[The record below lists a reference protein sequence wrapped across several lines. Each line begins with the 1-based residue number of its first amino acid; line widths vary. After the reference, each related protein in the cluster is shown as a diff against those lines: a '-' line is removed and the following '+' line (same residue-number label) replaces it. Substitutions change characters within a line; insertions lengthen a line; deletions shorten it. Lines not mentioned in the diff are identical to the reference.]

1 MSRFIAAL
9 LLLPLAWGQRPEFE
23 VASIKP
29 SRPQEG
35 PMRAGCLGGPPIDP
49 TLVRCSNYP
58 LRNFV
63 MEAWGLAAWE
73 YRGPDWMLDAMFDI
87 QAKIPPGTTREQ
99 YRQMF
104 QALYEHRFHLT
115 YHQAPTQVDGYELVL
130 AKGQP
135 KAAGAM
141 PKGFPDPPRR
151 GISQNGPRRVMR
163 YDGVTIAEVA
173 QRLGF
178 QLRAPVVDAT
188 GLEGTRDLLL
198 YWVVDNPAPGDED
211 VAGPSFKEAVRSQLS
226 WRLEPKKVDV
236 SVFVVDHMDRIPTEN

>member
-1 MSRFIAAL
+1 MSRAIAVL
-9 LLLPLAWGQRPEFE
+9 LLLPLAWGQHPEFE

-29 SRPQEG
+29 SP
-35 PMRAGCLGGPPIDP
+35 PVLPVRAGCLGGPPIDP

-73 YRGPDWMLDAMFDI
+73 FRGPDWMLDAMFDI
-87 QAKIPPGTTREQ
+87 EAKIPPGTTREQ
-99 YRQMF
+99 YLQMF
-104 QALYEHRFHLT
+104 QALYVQRFHLT
-115 YHQAPTQVDGYELVL
+115 YHRAPVQVDGYELVL
-130 AKGQP
+130 ARAQP
-135 KAAGAM
+135 KVSGAM

-151 GISQNGPRRVMR
+151 GISRNGPRRVMR
-163 YDGVTIAEVA
+163 YDGVTMAEIA

-198 YWVVDNPAPGDED
+198 YWVEDNVMPADEG
-211 VAGPSFKEAVRSQLS
+211 VSGPSFNEALRSQLG
-226 WRLEPKKVDV
+226 WRLEPKKVNV
-236 SVFVVDHMDRIPTEN
+236 SVFVVDHMDKTPTEN

>member
-29 SRPQEG
+29 SPPG
-35 PMRAGCLGGPPIDP
+35 IPMRAGCYGGPPIDP
-49 TLVRCSNYP
+49 TLVRCSNYD
-58 LRNFV
+58 LRNLV
-63 MEAWGLAAWE
+63 VEAWGLASWE
-73 YRGPDWMLDAMFDI
+73 YRGLDWMSEARFDI
-87 QAKIPPGTTREQ
+87 EAKIPPGTTREQ

-104 QALYEHRFHLT
+104 QSLFEQRFHLT
-115 YHQAPTQVDGYELVL
+115 YHRAPARVDGYELVL

-135 KAAGAM
+135 KAAGGM

-151 GISQNGPRRVMR
+151 GMSQNGPRRVMR
-163 YDGVTIAEVA
+163 YDGVTMAEIA

-198 YWVVDNPAPGDED
+198 YFVVDNPAPGDEELS
-211 VAGPSFKEAVRSQLS
+211 GPSFKEAVRSQLG

-236 SVFVVDHMDRIPTEN
+236 SVFIVDHMDSVPTEN

>member
-29 SRPQEG
+29 SPPGVPVQV
-35 PMRAGCLGGPPIDP
+35 GCYGGPPIDP
-49 TLVRCSNYP
+49 TLVRCSNYD
-58 LRNFV
+58 LRNLV
-63 MEAWGLAAWE
+63 AEAWGLASWE
-73 YRGPDWMLDAMFDI
+73 YKGLDWMSEAKFDI
-87 QAKIPPGTTREQ
+87 VAKIPPSTTREQ

-104 QALYEHRFHLT
+104 QALYEQRFHLT
-115 YHQAPTQVDGYELVL
+115 YHRTPAQVDGYELVL

-135 KAAGAM
+135 KTAGAI

-163 YDGVTIAEVA
+163 YDGVTMAEIA

-178 QLRAPVVDAT
+178 QLRAPIVDAT

-198 YWVVDNPAPGDED
+198 YWVEDNAMPGDEG
-211 VAGPSFKEAVRSQLS
+211 VSGPSFKEAVRSQLG
-226 WRLEPKKVDV
+226 WRLEPKKVNV
-236 SVFVVDHMDRIPTEN
+236 SVFAVGHMDRIPTEN